1 MDPWKS
7 AASPVLPLDISWLNP
22 QQATFKGQMIHI
34 LCVEPTE
41 VIWGYCT
48 RQGGSYF
55 IFHSLTLFHEWPGFQ
70 TLRWVY
76 ANPPH
81 FAASLGG
88 RKYFP
93 KTIVVHKV
101 SVEKQLL
108 FLIYH
113 CRQCRWTRSTVM
125 LVSHPSRSNHQSS
138 RSPTVVLQI
147 HWRSGWWFKPTKF
160 GINAPQPVPSP
171 VIFLG
176 YYHTWRKNWDLK
188 MTIINHHLG
197 KMT

>member
-1 MDPWKS
+1 MGVPLFQETSIYTLYTEHIVVTYMHTIGIEKGLEIWMVDLGGSKKTSLKIELLMDPWKS

-93 KTIVVHKV
+93 ETIVVHKV

-108 FLIYH
+108 
-113 CRQCRWTRSTVM
+113 V
-125 LVSHPSRSNHQSS
+125 
-138 RSPTVVLQI
+138 
-147 HWRSGWWFKPTKF
+147 
-160 GINAPQPVPSP
+160 
-171 VIFLG
+171 
-176 YYHTWRKNWDLK
+176 
-188 MTIINHHLG
+188 
-197 KMT
+197 